1 MPPRAAKKTKT
12 SGGAKKA
19 SAPPKSKS
27 GKGKEPVEDSEDD
40 EDDEEDED
48 EEDLDGSDGDDDLI
62 MVGFVRKSLRANAL
76 ERECWSSDRASK
88 CSHARTHALTENAF
102 SLCT

>member
-27 GKGKEPVEDSEDD
+27 GKGKEPVEDSEDED
-40 EDDEEDED
+40 DDEEDED

-62 MVGFVRKSLRANAL
+62 MVGFSGRTRWDENAGRATALRGA
-76 ERECWSSDRASK
+76 R
-88 CSHARTHALTENAF
+88 SHARTH
-102 SLCT
+102 